1 MQLMP
6 DDEVHFHLELTD
18 NDIISGP
25 KKTTSNSYI
34 IQVPSLTDLYEDI
47 ENYQNNLA
55 DNMIDDLK
63 NIDKIK
69 DRFKDL
75 ELKMLK
81 KNDIDWNEEQ
91 SIKSLFRRN
100 AR

>member
-1 MQLMP
+1 MKNSLNQTIDFEWDLTGMQLMP

-34 IQVPSLTDLYEDI
+34 IQVPSLTDLYENI

-55 DNMIDDLK
+55 DNMKDDLE
-63 NIDKIK
+63 NIDNIK

-81 KNDIDWNEEQ
+81 KM
-91 SIKSLFRRN
+91 R
-100 AR
+100 